1 MTGDSRQGR
10 TESVRSAS
18 LYSWLSVYLKGIAMG
33 AADSIPG
40 VSGGTIAFITGIY
53 ERLITAITNL
63 DPGALALL
71 FDVGSSSGRQRLSE
85 RLVEM
90 DVPFLVVLG
99 SGIVTAVVA
108 VSRVVYLALQQAPG
122 ATFAFFFGLIA
133 ASAIVLY
140 DQLSLATPGRIAAA
154 ITGFGLAFLVSGVT
168 AGANGIHTLP
178 VVFVSGAI
186 AIVAMVLPGVSGAFF
201 LVLLGQYEYLT
212 GTLKAFVDGLISAL
226 VGERTLLSLVDS
238 GTTVVTFVVGA
249 VVGLVTVA
257 HAIRWALD
265 HYRAA
270 TLSFL
275 VSLMVG
281 ALRLPVIEMRASVET
296 ISPAAIGPLVLAII
310 VGGGAVLLLDRYTD
324 DLSY

>member
-1 MTGDSRQGR
+1 MAGDAQQV
-10 TESVRSAS
+10 TETA
-18 LYSWLSVYLKGIAMG
+18 LGDTLMSWLSIYLKGIAMG
-33 AADSIPG
+33 TADSIPG

-53 ERLITAITNL
+53 ERLITAITSV
-63 DPGALALL
+63 DPTAVTLL
-71 FDVGSSSGRQRLSE
+71 FGIVTSAGRRRLSD

-90 DVPFLVVLG
+90 DIPFLVVLG
-99 SGIVTAVVA
+99 TGVATAVVA
-108 VSRVVYLALQQAPG
+108 VSRFVYLALQQAPG

-140 DQLSLATPGRIAAA
+140 EQLSLATPGRIAAA
-154 ITGFGLAFLVSGVT
+154 VTGFALAFLVSGVT
-168 AGANGIHTLP
+168 AGADGIHALP
-178 VVFVSGAI
+178 IVFVAGSI

-212 GTLKAFVDGLISAL
+212 GTLTAFVDGIIAAA
-226 VGERTLLSLVDS
+226 VGDRAVGSLLDPA
-238 GTTVVTFVVGA
+238 TTVVTFVVGA
-249 VVGLVTVA
+249 VVGLFTVA

-281 ALRLPVIEMRASVET
+281 ALRLPVIEMRDATATV
-296 ISPAAIGPLVLAII
+296 SPASIAPLLAATV
-310 VGGGAVLLLDRYTD
+310 VGGAAVLMLDHYTD

>member
-1 MTGDSRQGR
+1 M
-10 TESVRSAS
+10 
-18 LYSWLSVYLKGIAMG
+18 YSWLSVYLKGVAMG
-33 AADSIPG
+33 MADSIPG

-63 DPGALALL
+63 DPNAFALL
-71 FDVGSSSGRQRLSE
+71 GGVGSSSGRRRLYE

-99 SGIVTAVVA
+99 TGIVTAVVA
-108 VSRVVYLALQQAPG
+108 MSRVVYGALQQAPG

-140 DQLSLATPGRIAAA
+140 DQLSLSTPGRIVAAVA
-154 ITGFGLAFLVSGVT
+154 GFALAFLVSGVT
-168 AGANGIHTLP
+168 AGADGIHTLP
-178 VVFVSGAI
+178 IVFVSGAI
-186 AIVAMVLPGVSGAFF
+186 AIVAMILPGVSGAFF

-212 GTLKAFVDGLISAL
+212 GTLTAFVDGAIAAL
-226 VGERTLLSLVDS
+226 LGERSIASLLDPA
-238 GTTVVTFVVGA
+238 TTVVTFVGGA
-249 VVGLVTVA
+249 VIGVVTVA
-257 HAIRWALD
+257 HAIRWALNR
-265 HYRAA
+265 YRAA

-281 ALRLPVIEMRASVET
+281 ALRLPVIEMRANVET
-296 ISPAAIGPLVLAII
+296 LSLAAVAPLALAVLA
-310 VGGGAVLLLDRYTD
+310 GGGAVLALDHYTD

>member
-1 MTGDSRQGR
+1 MIDDSQRHAIGD
-10 TESVRSAS
+10 TP

-33 AADSIPG
+33 MADSIPG

-63 DPGALALL
+63 DPNALALL
-71 FDVGSSSGRQRLSE
+71 GGLGSSSGRRRLYE

-99 SGIVTAVVA
+99 TGIVTAVVA
-108 VSRVVYLALQQAPG
+108 MSRVVYGALQQAPG

-140 DQLSLATPGRIAAA
+140 DQLSLGTPARVAAA
-154 ITGFGLAFLVSGVT
+154 VAGFALAFLVSGVT
-168 AGANGIHTLP
+168 AGADGIHTLP
-178 VVFVSGAI
+178 IVFVSGAI
-186 AIVAMVLPGVSGAFF
+186 AIVAMILPGVSGAFF

-212 GTLKAFVDGLISAL
+212 GTLTAFVDGAIA
-226 VGERTLLSLVDS
+226 VLLGDRSIASLLDPA
-238 GTTVVTFVVGA
+238 TTVVTFVGGA
-249 VVGLVTVA
+249 VIGVVTVA
-257 HAIRWALD
+257 HAIRWALN

-281 ALRLPVIEMRASVET
+281 ALRLPVIEMRANVEAFSLAAV
-296 ISPAAIGPLVLAII
+296 SPLTLAVLA
-310 VGGGAVLLLDRYTD
+310 GGGAVLVLDHYTD

>member
-1 MTGDSRQGR
+1 MIDDSQRHAVGD
-10 TESVRSAS
+10 TP

-33 AADSIPG
+33 MADSIPG

-63 DPGALALL
+63 DPNALALL
-71 FDVGSSSGRQRLSE
+71 GGLGSSSGRRRLYE

-99 SGIVTAVVA
+99 TGIVTAVVA
-108 VSRVVYLALQQAPG
+108 MSRVVYGALQQAPG

-140 DQLSLATPGRIAAA
+140 DQLSLSTPGRIVAAVA
-154 ITGFGLAFLVSGVT
+154 GFALAFLVSGVT
-168 AGANGIHTLP
+168 AGADGIHTLP
-178 VVFVSGAI
+178 IVFVSGAI
-186 AIVAMVLPGVSGAFF
+186 AIVAMILPGVSGAFF

-212 GTLKAFVDGLISAL
+212 GTLTAFVDGAIA
-226 VGERTLLSLVDS
+226 VLLGDRSIASLLDPA
-238 GTTVVTFVVGA
+238 TTVVTFVGGA
-249 VVGLVTVA
+249 VIGVVTVA
-257 HAIRWALD
+257 HAIRWALN

-281 ALRLPVIEMRASVET
+281 ALRLPVIEMRANVET
-296 ISPAAIGPLVLAII
+296 FSLASVSPLALAVLA
-310 VGGGAVLLLDRYTD
+310 GGGAVLVLDHYTD